1 MPIQLRP
8 LFCVEKKIPFLCTQ
22 SILLLFFNVVFTH
35 RISQQSQQYLA
46 KNCSAH
52 VATRHTSAKPWPLSI
67 IPLPYDFEFVLFTMN
82 ECNLLNQYVHV
93 RHMSCCEKQFSTSRC
108 SWCAQCAI
116 EKMDEML
123 PKQHNHAKWILCHTN
138 YLYGR
143 FSDANFRIENNF
155 RNFSSP
161 NETRKSHLFIIT
173 FQQPKRKRNWKQRV
187 NAKKIFRTQTVV
199 ERLSKSFVL
208 FLLLLLLEGYP
219 ERVAA
224 TETNTSKNG
233 SNIRQHSHV
242 E

>member
-1 MPIQLRP
+1 MLFSHIAFRSSRSSIWQRIVAHMWRQGTLQPNLGHSPSFLSHMILNLYYLLWMSVICWINTFTCVTWVAVKNNFQPADAHDVRSAQLKKWTKCCRNNIITPNEFSVIRIIYMDDSQMPI
-8 LFCVEKKIPFLCTQ
+8 
-22 SILLLFFNVVFTH
+22 S
-35 RISQQSQQYLA
+35 
-46 KNCSAH
+46 
-52 VATRHTSAKPWPLSI
+52 
-67 IPLPYDFEFVLFTMN
+67 
-82 ECNLLNQYVHV
+82 
-93 RHMSCCEKQFSTSRC
+93 
-108 SWCAQCAI
+108 
-116 EKMDEML
+116 
-123 PKQHNHAKWILCHTN
+123 
-138 YLYGR
+138 
-143 FSDANFRIENNF
+143 FRIENNF